1 MIQTSVSLKYEPCS
15 EPLHKSAKQL
25 FLNRLFSNDTITP
38 PPVAPSEGVPCY
50 GSGEGS
56 RGVLLVAFEVY
67 LSKATDRESE
77 VCYVM
82 VLVEARGVCCLLRLR
97 YTCPRQQIEKVKF
110 REARH
115 PKS

>member
-1 MIQTSVSLKYEPCS
+1 M
-15 EPLHKSAKQL
+15 A
-25 FLNRLFSNDTITP
+25 SNARPNPT
-38 PPVAPSEGVPCY
+38 PVALSEGVPCN
-50 GSGEGS
+50 GSGGGS
-56 RGVLLVAFEVY
+56 RGVLLVAFEIY

-82 VLVEARGVCCLLRLR
+82 VLVEARGLCCLLRLR

-110 REARH
+110 REARP